1 MLLAPSDKPY
11 DYRNP
16 PRLALGLAGLLLLL
30 AFVLFP
36 RDYARQSETDQ
47 LYNAQL
53 LATEWPLYGPFLM
66 QNGRSREYL
75 RLETDRAQ
83 GHVEQVARQL
93 GYDRA
98 FTENIRKGGKDYL
111 DSEALA
117 NWSGARARYD
127 EERNRLSAQVI
138 GLDPQRFRPITFIS
152 HAFTDLN
159 LNSVL
164 LSVVLLLFAGMP
176 LERRLGSGAVL
187 GAWFAGS
194 VAGGLAYLIM
204 HHRDVTP
211 LTGSTHAVLGVIG
224 AAFWV
229 FRGQRSLRFLES
241 AMLFGGWVFLLAAG
255 ATIALVWLTR
265 QSDPAWLISLG
276 SACIAGVAAGS
287 FAIRLERKRQ
297 HDLPEIIPPELPT
310 SEPYRNDLN
319 QVMQKLS
326 QMQFVASEK
335 NIRGLLETYPNDP
348 RLLEQ
353 LYHLAKLSPNN
364 LEFEEIAF
372 GLLTLPNQ
380 PRSNHVSLRIY
391 RDYVKRSHTFV
402 ALDDNTCLQLVLRFT
417 RINAL
422 KDAEEAFKRALDAN
436 RQAPL
441 LAKAANALAQALV
454 ANNMEQRAG
463 YYANLAKS
471 A

>member
-36 RDYARQSETDQ
+36 GDYDRQQGTDQ

-53 LATEWPLYGPFLM
+53 LNTEWPLYGPFLM

-83 GHVEQVARQL
+83 GRTDLVARQL

-98 FTENIRKGGKDYL
+98 FVENIRKGGKDYL
-111 DSEALA
+111 PPEVLSD
-117 NWSGARARYD
+117 WSAARTRYD
-127 EERNRLSAQVI
+127 EDRNRLSAQVI
-138 GLDPQRFRPITFIS
+138 GLDPQRFRPVTFIS
-152 HAFTDLN
+152 YAFTDLN

-164 LSVVLLLFAGMP
+164 LSVVLLLLAGMP
-176 LERRLGSGAVL
+176 LERMLGSGAVL
-187 GAWFAGS
+187 GSWAAGS
-194 VAGGLAYLIM
+194 VAGGLAYLVT
-204 HHRDVTP
+204 HHRGVMP
-211 LTGSTHAVLGVIG
+211 MTGSTHAVLGVIG

-229 FRGQRSLRFLES
+229 FRGKASLRLLES
-241 AMLFGGWVFLLAAG
+241 ALTLGGWILLLTAAVTAG
-255 ATIALVWLTR
+255 LVW
-265 QSDPAWLISLG
+265 QMHSSDPAWLVSMGAAL
-276 SACIAGVAAGS
+276 AAGIAAGI
-287 FAIRLERKRQ
+287 FAVRLDQRRQ
-297 HDLPEIIPPELPT
+297 LAQPEIIPPELPT
-310 SEPYRNDLN
+310 SEPYRQDIN

-326 QMQFVASEK
+326 QMQFVAAEK
-335 NIRGLLETYPNDP
+335 NIRGLLEKYPNDP
-348 RLLEQ
+348 RLMEQ
-353 LYHLAKLSPNN
+353 LYHLVKLSPNN

-372 GLLTLPNQ
+372 VLLTLPNQ
-380 PRSNHVSLRIY
+380 ARSNHVSLRIY

-402 ALDDNTCLQLVLRFT
+402 ALDENTCLQLVLRFT

-441 LAKAANALAQALV
+441 LAKAASALAQALV
-454 ANNMEQRAG
+454 AANMEQRAG

-471 A
+471 G